1 MKALLT
7 SIFAAIAFSTAFA
20 QADSQINQKLKP
32 FDKIVVSPKIDL
44 ILVAG
49 DTESIRIDYNGV
61 DERDIIISQRG
72 KRVHVYLDKGKIN
85 LYRRYRYANITAY
98 VTFKSLSLIETR
110 GEGQVVCDGKI
121 TSKKLKVRA
130 YGENDIRLAHIEART
145 VKARLY
151 GENILRI
158 TEGEAGH
165 LSYKMYGEN
174 KINTRG
180 LTSVTSSATIYGEGR
195 VSLHTSE
202 ELRVNSFGEP
212 SVYVSGSPLIS
223 KGIVFGHANIRT
235 H

>member
-7 SIFAAIAFSTAFA
+7 FIFAAIAFSTAFA
-20 QADSQINQKLKP
+20 QSDNQINQDLKP
-32 FDKIVVSPKIDL
+32 FNKIVVSPKVDL
-44 ILVAG
+44 VLIPG
-49 DTESIRIDYNGV
+49 DEESIRLDYSGV
-61 DERDIIISQRG
+61 RPENIAIKQKG
-72 KRVHVYLDKGKIN
+72 KRVHIYLLGGKIVE
-85 LYRRYRYANITAY
+85 RHRFAQVTAY
-98 VTFKSLSLIETR
+98 VTFKSLNLIEIR
-110 GEGQVVCDGKI
+110 GEGNVVCDGKI
-121 TSKKLKVRA
+121 SSKKLKVRA
-130 YGENDIRLAHIEART
+130 MGENDIRLAHIET
-145 VKARLY
+145 KTLKARLY

-158 TEGEAGH
+158 SEGEAGH

-212 SVYVSGSPLIS
+212 SLYVSGSPLIS
-223 KGIVFGHANIRT
+223 KGIMLGHANIRT